1 MKKWFRPLP
10 IDWLEWTLALALL
23 SLVLQVTSPEIGAWL
38 NRPRP
43 GRQVAQRDGAYPYL
57 VYLPERW
64 DSSPEHT
71 TLLLSLHGSGA
82 RGADLDPRRL
92 GGPASL
98 IADGKSFPM
107 IVVSPQCPVD
117 HAWEAE
123 RLRQLLEH
131 LQTRFQPQRVVVTGY
146 SMGGGGTWEFA
157 QTYPE
162 LVDAA
167 APVCGCGNPTQ
178 AKRLKNVP
186 VWAFH
191 GALDDVIPIRCSRDM
206 VEAINAGGGTAK
218 LTTFPEHSHGISRTV
233 YDNPKFYRWVLD
245 PRHPEASPSTGAA
258 AP

>member
-1 MKKWFRPLP
+1 MRMKKWFRPLP

-23 SLVLQVTSPEIGAWL
+23 SLFLQVASPEIGAWL

-57 VYLPERW
+57 VYLPDRS
-64 DSSPEHT
+64 DSSPERT

-117 HAWEAE
+117 HAWEADS
-123 RLRQLLEH
+123 LQQLLES
-131 LQTRFQPQRVVVTGY
+131 LQNRFQPQRVVITGY

-167 APVCGCGNPTQ
+167 APV
-178 AKRLKNVP
+178 A
-186 VWAFH
+186 A
-191 GALDDVIPIRCSRDM
+191 AESRRRRS
-206 VEAINAGGGTAK
+206 G
-218 LTTFPEHSHGISRTV
+218 SRTSRCGR
-233 YDNPKFYRWVLD
+233 FMER
-245 PRHPEASPSTGAA
+245 STTSFPFGAVVTWSRRSTPPA
-258 AP
+258 GRRS